1 MKRLPALLLA
11 ALLLCLPACTGCGYH
26 ALGQA
31 NRLPPD
37 MHVLAVPVFVNQTQ
51 TYALEQVLTRSV
63 VREFVSRT
71 NYRVVVKSDN
81 SADATLHGTILT
93 AQSAPL
99 TYDPQSGRIS
109 SAEVTV
115 TMKVTLVDR
124 SGRILFENPNYSFR
138 QQYQVS
144 QEVSSFFKE
153 ETPAL
158 LRMSQDFARTLVSDV
173 LEGF

>member
-1 MKRLPALLLA
+1 MKRLSALALA
-11 ALLLCLPACTGCGYH
+11 VLLLCMPAFTGCGYH
-26 ALGQA
+26 VLGQA

-63 VREFVSRT
+63 VREFVNRT
-71 NYRVVVKSDN
+71 RYRVVVKSDN
-81 SADATLHGTILT
+81 SADATLKGTILT

-99 TYDPQSGRIS
+99 TYDPKSGRIS

-115 TMKVTLVDR
+115 TMKVTLVDH

-158 LRMSQDFARTLVSDV
+158 LRMSQDFARTLVGDI